1 LIKLVGILIVVAGLA
16 LKLNPVAT
24 VFVAGIVTGLIVK
37 MPITQILELIGKT
50 FVANR
55 TMLVFLLPLPA
66 IGLLEKH
73 GLKEY
78 SATLIRSIKAA
89 TAGRVISIYALLRWL
104 SSVLGLRLGGHPV
117 FVRPLLVPMAEGAV
131 TTDEELKSK
140 LPHVYERVKG
150 LSAASE
156 NYGNFL
162 GQNIFV
168 ASAGLLLIQGVM
180 DAANHPVSLA
190 KMALYSLPAGIVCMV
205 LAVIQFTR
213 FDNWVKAEI
222 EKAKG
227 GKDQ

>member
-1 LIKLVGILIVVAGLA
+1 MIKLIGVLIVVAGLA
-16 LKLNPVAT
+16 LKINPVAT
-24 VFVAGIVTGLIVK
+24 VFVSGIVTGLIVNL
-37 MPITQILELIGKT
+37 PITKILELIGQT

-55 TMLVFLLPLPA
+55 TMLVFLLTLPA
-66 IGLLEKH
+66 VGLLERH

-78 SATLIRSIKAA
+78 SAKLITSIKAA
-89 TAGRVISIYALLRWL
+89 TAGRVISIYAFLRWL

-131 TTDEELKSK
+131 TDNEELKSK

-180 DAANHPVSLA
+180 EAAGYPVSLA

-205 LAVIQFTR
+205 FAFIQFIR
-213 FDNWVKAEI
+213 FDGWVKSEI
-222 EKAKG
+222 KKTKG
-227 GKDQ
+227 GKK